1 MKVDTRACL
10 SKTKDV
16 SESLD
21 KHKSDTGNQA
31 SIILMLMEQIKILQE
46 GNAKRDKMLE
56 EALNKRADDA
66 REIEEEKRKREQKAQ
81 REIEEEKKKENR
93 ERLRRK

>member
-46 GNAKRDKMLE
+46 GNAKRDKC
-56 EALNKRADDA
+56 
-66 REIEEEKRKREQKAQ
+66 
-81 REIEEEKKKENR
+81 
-93 ERLRRK
+93 